1 VGHILQSLLLYKC
14 NGLKGQTWNLMLVL
28 LRVCNDQDSLADRI
42 YCLILREEVRYIKG
56 CHNSNHIYEG
66 ISGN

>member
-1 VGHILQSLLLYKC
+1 MGHILQSLLLYKC

-42 YCLILREEVRYIKG
+42 YCLILREEEVRYIKG
-56 CHNSNHIYEG
+56 CHSNHIYEG

>member
-1 VGHILQSLLLYKC
+1 
-14 NGLKGQTWNLMLVL
+14 

-56 CHNSNHIYEG
+56 CHSNHIYEG